1 MITSYK
7 DLEIYKRSF
16 KMAMDIFWLTREFP
30 KQEVYS
36 LTSQIVRS
44 SRSVSANIT
53 EGWAKREY
61 ENVFKQHL
69 IHALGSNSETENWL
83 DFAYECKYLAEKE
96 YKQFKDEI
104 NQIGKMLTK
113 LHQNW
118 KSYEK

>member
-1 MITSYK
+1 
-7 DLEIYKRSF
+7 
-16 KMAMDIFWLTREFP
+16 MAMDIFWLTREFP

-53 EGWAKREY
+53 EGCAKREY

-83 DFAYECKYLAEKE
+83 DFAYECKYLTEE
-96 YKQFKDEI
+96 DYKQFKDEI
-104 NQIGKMLTK
+104 NQTTLYLDTLKKAFK
-113 LHQNW
+113 LLC
-118 KSYEK
+118 KSCVCPATTSKYFSV